1 MTPMTS
7 SRLRRISVGL
17 LAACF
22 ALSAPPASA
31 CGKERWSVKTVT
43 DKDAAKVQETPTPG
57 TINQLR
63 QIAAPINPNLRPDSR
78 YSPTELTTYEV
89 TGYITLIKV
98 EADQDY
104 HVVLADDTGRTMIVE
119 STHPDCALKSRFKA
133 EINQVRAALDQA
145 FKGPITKPIKT
156 RKLVTV
162 TGVGFFDHIHGQTGV
177 APNGIELHPMLQ
189 VVMHDHRSI
198 QDFKKANRAR
208 REEQ

>member
-7 SRLRRISVGL
+7 SRLRRISVWL

-22 ALSAPPASA
+22 ALSVPPASA
-31 CGKERWSVKTVT
+31 CGKERWLVKTVT
-43 DKDAAKVQETPTPG
+43 DKDAAKVQEAPTPG

-63 QIAAPINPNLRPDSR
+63 QTPAPINPNLRPDSR

-89 TGYITLIKV
+89 TGYITLIKA

-104 HVVLADDTGRTMIVE
+104 HIVLADDTGRTIIVE

-133 EINQVRAALDQA
+133 EIGQVRTALDQA
-145 FKGPITKPIKT
+145 FKGPISRPIKT
-156 RKLVTV
+156 RKLVAV

-177 APNGIELHPMLQ
+177 APNGIELHPILQ
-189 VVMHDHRSI
+189 VVLHDHKSV
-198 QDFKKANRAR
+198 QDFKKTNRAK
-208 REEQ
+208 REEE